1 MASDRSVSNKAKR
14 IPKRVRTRENVDA
27 ANQKILQ
34 GPTKSRRRL
43 LQQTELLAEVSLV
56 SALAG
61 LANHLICQYAV
72 TFCEEPSSLRCIAT
86 TLIVFKNCNRKFL
99 MRFQQP
105 QQSNYDMPS
114 ATC

>member
-43 LQQTELLAEVSLV
+43 VVSRGQ
-56 SALAG
+56 SG
-61 LANHLICQYAV
+61 LGLSWPRKSPDLSVCDYL
-72 TFCEEPSSLRCIAT
+72 CEEPSSLRCIAT